1 METSQ
6 LAECRSHFEQ
16 VAALFG
22 GQLAQANGHVV
33 ALAAKWRKADLIP
46 GLSDMDFRII
56 CDDRTT
62 VDDWV
67 EIDRAMGPIHLEMVR
82 AHPEWNRI
90 NEHPAGAGMTVAEV
104 MDERF
109 YNPEYAVWDLWW
121 GRGEWFDDLKSYVG
135 SRPFSRSDEHA
146 HVSKFLA
153 YYSPYIHGIDPAH
166 NLGEFESKYPL
177 HSRCWH
183 YFAPPMLSA
192 ACVLA
197 GRNFPGKLE
206 GLGWLRDNGF
216 IPEHVQAVLA
226 QVEAHYQTPELESP
240 QRLAAF
246 EEFLFTAF
254 EQIYQPMCEAVR
266 YLDVAS
272 GATPEAMKAQLS
284 GDQSEPVERFMES
297 LRWART
303 RAGRYYFYAN
313 PPEHFSATHFMVAEL
328 NWARKLTAPM
338 FDILCDIL
346 DAGPL
351 SPKECLSRLGMAPT
365 AEERRAMAH
374 LFEMSAWSAGEN
386 VLPEMYRKAAN
397 LFPHYY
403 RLLEKA
409 LAAIL

>member
-1 METSQ
+1 MKTS
-6 LAECRSHFEQ
+6 EIEEYRSHFEQ
-16 VAALFG
+16 VAALVG
-22 GQLAQANGHVV
+22 GRLAEASGRVV
-33 ALAAKWRKADLIP
+33 ALAAKWRKDDLVP

-67 EIDRAMGPIHLEMVR
+67 EIDRAMGQIHLEMVR
-82 AHPEWNRI
+82 SCPQWNRI

-109 YNPEYAVWDLWW
+109 YNPEYAVWDLWCG
-121 GRGEWFDDLKSYVG
+121 GREWFDDLKSYVAA
-135 SRPFSRSDEHA
+135 RPFGRSDEHA
-146 HVSKFLA
+146 HLSKFLL

-166 NLGEFESKYPL
+166 NLGPFESKYPL

-197 GRNFPGKLE
+197 GRNFPGKQE
-206 GLGWLRDNGF
+206 GLRWLSDNGL
-216 IPEHVQAVLA
+216 IAPQVEAVLG

-240 QRLAAF
+240 RRLAAF

-254 EQIYQPMCEAVR
+254 QQIYRPLCEAVR
-266 YLDVAS
+266 HLDVDA
-272 GATPEAMKAQLS
+272 GAPPDAIKRQLARDETP
-284 GDQSEPVERFMES
+284 PVERFMES

-303 RAGRYYFYAN
+303 RAGRYHFYAN
-313 PPEHFSATHFMVAEL
+313 APDHFSATHFMVAEL
-328 NWARKLTAPM
+328 HWARKLSAPM
-338 FDILCDIL
+338 FDILGAVVGVGDL
-346 DAGPL
+346 GPD
-351 SPKECLSRLGMAPT
+351 ECLAKIGVVPT
-365 AEERRAMAH
+365 ADEQRAMAH
-374 LFEMSAWSAGEN
+374 MFEMSAWSAGED
-386 VLPEMYRKAAN
+386 VLAEMYRTAVD

-409 LAAIL
+409 LAAVL

>member
-1 METSQ
+1 MNTSR
-6 LAECRSHFEQ
+6 LREYRSHFEA
-16 VAALFG
+16 VAALVG
-22 GQLAQANGHVV
+22 GQLAEANGHVV
-33 ALAAKWRKADLIP
+33 ALAAKWRKADLVP

-56 CDDRTT
+56 CDDQTT

-67 EIDRAMGPIHLEMVR
+67 EIDRAMGRIHLEMVR
-82 AHPEWNRI
+82 GHPEWNRI

-121 GRGEWFDDLKSYVG
+121 GRRDWLDDLKSYVAA
-135 SRPFSRSDEHA
+135 RPFGRSDEHA
-146 HVSKFLA
+146 HLSRFLT

-166 NLGEFESKYPL
+166 NLGVFENKYPL

-197 GRNFPGKLE
+197 QRNFPGKLE
-206 GLGWLRDNGF
+206 GLAWLRDRGH
-216 IPEHVQAVLA
+216 IPEHVAAVLA
-226 QVEAHYQTPELESP
+226 QVDAHYETPELELP

-246 EEFLFTAF
+246 EEFLFTGF
-254 EQIYQPMCEAVR
+254 QQIYRPMCDAAR
-266 YLDVAS
+266 HLDVDP
-272 GATPEAMKAQLS
+272 GARPEALKKQLA
-284 GDQSEPVERFMES
+284 GEDAAPLERFMES

-313 PPEHFSATHFMVAEL
+313 APEHFSATHFMVAEL
-328 NWARKLTAPM
+328 HWARKLADPM
-338 FDILCDIL
+338 FDILRSIL
-346 DAGPL
+346 HAGAL
-351 SPKECLSRLGMAPT
+351 SPEDCLARLGVAPT
-365 AEERRAMAH
+365 PEERRAMAH
-374 LFEMSAWSAGEN
+374 MFEMSAWSAGEE
-386 VLPEMYRKAAN
+386 VLLGMYRKAAD

-409 LAAIL
+409 LSALL